1 MGELL
6 EDVPQS
12 WPVSK
17 SVYKHQDDWVVS
29 VRSDTVHMPEGI
41 AAEGEEGFHRLVIE
55 DPGAVV
61 VLAIDDDEQVVM
73 LRQYRHAVQ
82 KRMIQ
87 LPAGKLDKPG
97 EDPLVAAQ
105 RELREETG
113 LAADEWTHLLTTY
126 ASAGITSE
134 THALYLARGLREVDR
149 DFDPHHE
156 ELDMTMERVPY
167 ADLLDAVLDHKVAD
181 APLAE
186 CVLAV
191 EVLRAR
197 GRLPK
202 TGAES

>member
-1 MGELL
+1 MPEPL

-12 WPVSK
+12 WPVSH
-17 SVYKHQDDWVVS
+17 SFYKHQDDWVVS
-29 VRSDTVHMPEGI
+29 VRSDTVHMPEGF
-41 AAEGEEGFHRLVIE
+41 AETAGFHRLVIE

-61 VLAIDDDEQVVM
+61 VLAIDDDEQVVI

-113 LAADEWTHLLTTY
+113 LAAEEWTHLLTTY

-134 THALYLARGLREVDR
+134 THALYLARGLHEVDR

-167 ADLLDAVLDHKVAD
+167 ADVLDAVLDRRISD
-181 APLAE
+181 APLAA

-191 EVLRAR
+191 EALRAR

-202 TGAES
+202 TGAGS

>member
-1 MGELL
+1 MSDLL
-6 EDVPQS
+6 RDVPQS
-12 WPVSK
+12 WPLVGSRY
-17 SVYKHQDDWVVS
+17 VYESGWVVNF
-29 VRSDTVHMPEGI
+29 REDTIHVP
-41 AAEGEEGFHRLVIE
+41 GESEHEFTRLVVE

-61 VLAIDDDEQVVM
+61 VLAIDENEQVVI

-113 LAADEWTHLLTTY
+113 LAADEWVHLLTTY

-134 THALYLARGLREVDR
+134 THALFLARGLREVDR

-156 ELDMTMERVPY
+156 EADMTMERVPY
-167 ADLLDAVLDHKVAD
+167 ADLLDAVLDGQAAD
-181 APLAE
+181 APLAAS
-186 CVLAV
+186 VLSY
-191 EVLRAR
+191 EVLRSR
-197 GRLPK
+197 GRL
-202 TGAES
+202 